1 MATFGRLNLVLLLW
15 TLASTA
21 PSTHAQSHLETTSQ
35 ENDSDHWLLAL
46 NATPNLSPT
55 AGALFGS
62 GLMPK
67 DSCFNNSLISDASL
81 HAGVSPASFETAKYA
96 SCEGNGK
103 SPPTHFTLLPVN
115 PCGSFLFM
123 DSSTACFPRPSVGL
137 SFRPSRLLANDS
149 SALLVARPP
158 RERFHWGPALVQSVE
173 FLLFE
178 HAFRLANDPYARYLF
193 FHKPFWRDYLSSAGN
208 FDMSRWGD
216 GDDFLVNY
224 IGHPLEGSVSGNIF
238 IQNDPQGRSA
248 KFGKSSAY
256 WKSRFKAMAWA
267 AVYSA
272 YFEIGPVLSETALG
286 NEGGYTYVP
295 HCGFYPTCPKT
306 PGETYKPPTNNTGWV
321 DFIVTP
327 TVGMGWIVL
336 EDFIEAGFVDR
347 LAKGRDSTKFN
358 ILRGALSPSR
368 SMSNMLAGKPPWH
381 RPTGPRE
388 VVEAFGAPLRAVPEW
403 PAWKD
408 DPRWSLGAHVTSAS
422 FPLDWEGCNAC
433 RVLVPGMGINL
444 GYRLSRLIYF
454 DSEVNV
460 FPGSGSPGA
469 RGAAQEG
476 LFGVRVGRTGRS
488 WGVFTQARPG
498 FVHYQ
503 KTLVPGST
511 ADYESATRF
520 AFDFGGSVEY
530 YASHHSTI
538 RFNIGTTLIHY
549 LTGQPDPK
557 QPPVSVLSSDYYTTL
572 GSFRM
577 TSGYVFRF

>member
-1 MATFGRLNLVLLLW
+1 MATFGRSTVVFLLW
-15 TLASTA
+15 ILATTA
-21 PSTHAQSHLETTSQ
+21 APTHAQSVRETNSLES
-35 ENDSDHWLLAL
+35 DGDHWLVAR
-46 NATPNLSPT
+46 NATPDFSGA

-62 GLMPK
+62 VRVPK
-67 DSCFNNSLISDASL
+67 DSCFNNTLLISDASL
-81 HAGVSPASFETAKYA
+81 RADDSPANFQVAKSA
-96 SCEGNGK
+96 SCEDRGK
-103 SPPTHFTLLPVN
+103 STPLQFTLLPVN
-115 PCGSFLFM
+115 PCGSYLLM
-123 DSSTACFPRPSVGL
+123 GSSTTCFPLPSVGL
-137 SFRPSRLLANDS
+137 SFRPTRLLAADS
-149 SALLVARPP
+149 SLLAARPP
-158 RERFHWGPALVQSVE
+158 RERFHWGPALLQSVE
-173 FLLFE
+173 FLLLE
-178 HAFRLANDPYARYLF
+178 HGFRLANDPYARYLL
-193 FHKPFWRDYLSSAGN
+193 FHKPFWKDYLSSAGN

-224 IGHPLEGSVSGNIF
+224 IGHSLEGSVSGNIF

-256 WKSRFKAMAWA
+256 WASRFKAMAWA

-295 HCGFYPTCPKT
+295 HCGFYPTCPKA
-306 PGETYKPPTNNTGWV
+306 PDETYKPPTNNTGWV

-327 TVGMGWIVL
+327 TIGMGWIVL
-336 EDFIEAGFVDR
+336 EDFLEADLVDK
-347 LAKGRDSTKFN
+347 LADGRDSAKFN

-388 VVEAFGAPLRAVPEW
+388 VVEAFGAPLRPVPEW
-403 PAWKD
+403 PAWRD
-408 DPRWSLGAHVTSAS
+408 DPRWSLGVHLTSAS
-422 FPLDWEGCNAC
+422 FPLDWEGCNGC
-433 RVLVPGMGINL
+433 RALVPGVGIGL
-444 GYRLSRLIYF
+444 GYRLSRLMYF
-454 DSEVNV
+454 DSEFNV

-469 RGAAQEG
+469 RGGAEEG
-476 LFGVRVGRTGRS
+476 LFGVKVGRTGRS
-488 WGVFTQARPG
+488 WGVFTQLRPG
-498 FVHYQ
+498 FVHFE
-503 KTLVPGST
+503 KSLVAGST
-511 ADYESATRF
+511 TDYESATRF

-538 RFNIGTTLIHY
+538 RVNVGTTLIHY

-572 GSFRM
+572 GSFRV